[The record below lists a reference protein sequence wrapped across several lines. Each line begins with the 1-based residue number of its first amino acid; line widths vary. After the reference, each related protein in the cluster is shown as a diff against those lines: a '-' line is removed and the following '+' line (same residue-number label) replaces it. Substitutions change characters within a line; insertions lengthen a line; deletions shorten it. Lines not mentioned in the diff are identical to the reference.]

1 MTDKEILEKRLDL
14 FTDES
19 WGIFTKELT
28 SMAES
33 LENIQTIDDEKT
45 LYLRR
50 GQVDILNMIINLE
63 VIDLIL
69 KNELEKAR
77 LKIKKMPYNLKKF
90 KYLMALLLPNN
101 FVKKFIQF

>member
-1 MTDKEILEKRLDL
+1 
-14 FTDES
+14 
-19 WGIFTKELT
+19 
-28 SMAES
+28 
-33 LENIQTIDDEKT
+33 
-45 LYLRR
+45 
-50 GQVDILNMIINLE
+50 MIVNLE

-101 FVKKFIQF
+101 FAKKFIQF

>member
-14 FTDES
+14 FADES

-28 SMAES
+28 SMSQS

-50 GQVDILNMIINLE
+50 GQVDILNMIVNLE
-63 VIDLIL
+63 ETTKLA
-69 KNELEKAR
+69 LEQ
-77 LKIKKMPYNLKKF
+77 LE
-90 KYLMALLLPNN
+90 
-101 FVKKFIQF
+101 